1 MLRLPAMIKL
11 ITTTGSGAPV
21 QAATTANAR
30 LVSSANRRMGPILSP
45 IESDHRPAPMRSAA
59 PSTWIAA
66 RTTSAADVVMPR
78 CP

>member
-30 LVSSANRRMGPILSP
+30 LV
-45 IESDHRPAPMRSAA
+45 
-59 PSTWIAA
+59 
-66 RTTSAADVVMPR
+66 
-78 CP
+78 